1 MVAKAKQDKPP
12 VEDREVA
19 YKIRMVVE
27 IEGSVTGQPPLK
39 EDTGIYPFLQ
49 WAVEDIEDKL
59 DGCCEIVDVKS
70 VELREV
76 DNA

>member
-1 MVAKAKQDKPP
+1 MAGKAKQDNQP
-12 VEDREVA
+12 VKDREVA

-27 IEGSVTGQPPLK
+27 IKGSITAQPPLK
-39 EDTGIYPFLQ
+39 EDTGIFPFLQ

-59 DGCCEIVDVKS
+59 DGICEIVDVKA

-76 DNA
+76 DDD